1 MNTKKIY
8 TGLALLIS
16 FFVILLLIFMP
27 IFGNGRN
34 GLQFADDFFNSLSK
48 YSSNNLEAMT
58 KLAKTFEGQNFAV
71 AIKPASAAVA
81 PKVTL
86 LYTKA
91 GAEVVPDGEMLKI
104 SGDLG
109 KVLSRVVA
117 DSTAMFNNQ
126 GEKLVTEYN
135 YDAKS
140 VMRNW
145 WTSLG
150 KVATA
155 LNKQQKFKQS
165 KAIETIQTRAIEPG
179 YNFYGIEASSVREN
193 AAMLT
198 FMLLFYIVYTL
209 WYGYGI
215 FELFEGIGLGMHK
228 GGSKEEV

>member
-1 MNTKKIY
+1 MNAKKIY
-8 TGLALLIS
+8 TGIILLVT
-16 FFVILLLIFMP
+16 FFVILFLIFMP
-27 IFGNGRN
+27 IFGQGRN

-48 YSSNNLEAMT
+48 YSSNQMAAMA
-58 KLAKTFEGQNFAV
+58 KLAKGLEGQTFSV
-71 AIKPASAAVA
+71 SIKPASAAVA
-81 PKVTL
+81 PKVAL

-91 GAEVVPDGEMLKI
+91 GAEVVPDGEKLTI

-109 KVLSRVVA
+109 KILSRVVV
-117 DSTAMFNNQ
+117 DSENMFNNQ
-126 GEKLVTEYN
+126 GDKLVAEYN

-150 KVATA
+150 KIGTA
-155 LNKQQKFKQS
+155 LNKQQHFKMA

-179 YNFYGIEASSVREN
+179 YNFYGIAASSVADN
-193 AAMLT
+193 IALLS
-198 FMLLFYIVYTL
+198 FMLIFYIVYTL

-228 GGSKEEV
+228 GASKEEV